1 MGQNGVFWGVP
12 EMGFLGG
19 IWPGPDSATLAR
31 FLGVFR
37 GAGALL
43 INVFFG
49 QVLVCFFVRGSVRGA
64 RVCARC
70 AGVCADRAVFLEEV
84 KSISS
89 IRIHINTFL
98 KHISIRISI
107 SLINFIFPMIN
118 FTTFYISYIT
128 CKSICVINSPNPLP

>member
-84 KSISS
+84 NAFFDKDLRKHFNKEH
-89 IRIHINTFL
+89 IRIHSL
-98 KHISIRISI
+98 SI
-107 SLINFIFPMIN
+107 
-118 FTTFYISYIT
+118 IT
-128 CKSICVINSPNPLP
+128 IIT